1 MEGCKMGLRAHS
13 DAYRSDVANKD
24 VAQRIRSAM
33 LPTVDSRPDN
43 KSNVPNAR
51 YELRPV
57 TQRAPQNN
65 LKYRIKHAG
74 LLLLFVVVS
83 IGLIRSFLFET
94 FYIPSTSMAPFLEK
108 DDHIL
113 VSKLAYSVP
122 HFWSQ
127 SNSKANSSPAR
138 GDVVVFKPTDDPATQ
153 EDESARAMVKR
164 VVGVAGDVVA
174 IQGDEIRVLSSVSVR
189 MAQKLRAVSKHGA
202 QRRLFAVPED
212 SLFVVG
218 DNRDVSYDS
227 RFWTQPYVP
236 LSQVVGKVALVY

>member
-1 MEGCKMGLRAHS
+1 MGLRAHS

-24 VAQRIRSAM
+24 VAQRIRSAI
-33 LPTVDSRPDN
+33 LPTVDSGSDN

-57 TQRAPQNN
+57 TQRGPQNN

-94 FYIPSTSMAPFLEK
+94 FYIPSTSMAPFLEE

-122 HFWSQ
+122 DFWGQ
-127 SNSKANSSPAR
+127 LNSKTSSAPAR
-138 GDVVVFKPTDDPATQ
+138 GDVVVFKRTDDPATQ

-189 MAQKLRAVSKHGA
+189 MAQKLRTVAEHGA

>member
-1 MEGCKMGLRAHS
+1 MGLRAHS
-13 DAYRSDVANKD
+13 EAYRSDVANKD
-24 VAQRIRSAM
+24 VARRIRSAIV
-33 LPTVDSRPDN
+33 PTVDSVSDN
-43 KSNVPNAR
+43 KSNVSDAR

-57 TQRAPQNN
+57 IQRAPQNN

-94 FYIPSTSMAPFLEK
+94 FYIPSTSMAPFLEE

-122 HFWSQ
+122 HFWGQ
-127 SNSKANSSPAR
+127 SNGKANSSPAR
-138 GDVVVFKPTDDPATQ
+138 GDVVVFKRTDDPTTE

-164 VVGVAGDVVA
+164 VVGVPGDVVA
-174 IQGDEIRVLSSVSVR
+174 VQGDEIRVLSSVSVR
-189 MAQKLRAVSKHGA
+189 MAQKLRAVAKLGA